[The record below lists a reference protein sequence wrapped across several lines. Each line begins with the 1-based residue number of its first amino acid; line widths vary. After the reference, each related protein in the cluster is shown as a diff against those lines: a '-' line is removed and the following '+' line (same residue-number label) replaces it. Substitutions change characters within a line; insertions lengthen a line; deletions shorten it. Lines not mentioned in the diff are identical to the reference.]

1 MMFDDEWTKEIN
13 EAKKT
18 NAPKLALTY
27 KNGFVGTEDF
37 SKNKLTD
44 WEVKSSKEAQM
55 KI

>member
-1 MMFDDEWTKEIN
+1 MIFNDEWTKEIN
-13 EAKKT
+13 NSKKT